1 MKYQIAYVSDSGNS
15 EKLALGIAEKFSAN
29 EIKIVNLKEDAMTDE
44 AEVYF
49 ICFGMNKGAVPYK
62 ILECVEELENKT
74 VIFFVTCGLEPRD
87 KHRVEI
93 GKKILPFLPNSCN
106 FRGVF
111 MCRGEFPEEVLTA
124 AEEKFFDDCENE
136 YARVVLEDAQMS
148 CGHPNQTDI
157 DNAYCVICENLGL
170 K

>member
-1 MKYQIAYVSDSGNS
+1 MKYQIAYISDSGNS
-15 EKLALGIAEKFSAN
+15 EKLALGIAKKFSAD

-44 AEVYF
+44 AEAYF

-62 ILECVEELENKT
+62 VLECVELLENKT

-87 KHRVEI
+87 NHRVEI
-93 GKKILPFLPNSCN
+93 GRKILPFLPNSCT

-111 MCRGEFPEEVLTA
+111 LCRGEFPESVLTA
-124 AEEKFFDDCENE
+124 AEEKIFDNVDNE
-136 YARVVLEDAQMS
+136 YARIILEDAQMS

-157 DNAYCVICENLGL
+157 DNAYCVIKNNLGL
-170 K
+170 E

>member
-1 MKYQIAYVSDSGNS
+1 MKYQIAYTSDSGNS
-15 EKLALGIAEKFSAN
+15 KKLALGIAQKFFDN
-29 EIKIVNLKEDAMTDE
+29 EIEIVNLKEEEFTDE

-62 ILECVEELENKT
+62 ILECVEKLENKT
-74 VIFFVTCGLEPRD
+74 VMFLVTCGLEPRE

-93 GKKILPFLPNSCN
+93 GRKILPFLPNSCT
-106 FRGVF
+106 FRGIF
-111 MCRGEFPEEVLTA
+111 MCRGEFPESVLTA
-124 AEEKFFDDCENE
+124 AEEKIFENCENE

-157 DNAYCVICENLGL
+157 DNAYCVIKNNLGL
-170 K
+170 E